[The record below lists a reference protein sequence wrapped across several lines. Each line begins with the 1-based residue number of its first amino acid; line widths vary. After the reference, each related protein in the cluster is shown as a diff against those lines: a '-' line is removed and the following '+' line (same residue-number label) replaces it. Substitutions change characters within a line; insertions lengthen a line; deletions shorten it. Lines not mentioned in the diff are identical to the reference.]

1 MIRLKNLLTEN
12 PTNPN
17 ANPKL
22 SYVTDRTFKLGKSGG
37 DITLK
42 QNNYFG
48 KPTGVDYQAV
58 CYNPIV
64 EWFGESAGFTDSS
77 GSTFKPEGS
86 AVLRLEYR
94 CSAIKHKLQQTKY
107 YKDAAKLHL
116 IVKLPKHEWEGEGFK
131 NVAFPVYNNK
141 LEKALFTVFCGMYGK

>member
-1 MIRLKNLLTEN
+1 MIRLKSLLTEN

-22 SYVTDRTFKLGKSGG
+22 SYVTDRKFNLGKSGG
-37 DITLK
+37 DITLDR
-42 QNNYFG
+42 NNYFG
-48 KPTGVDYQAV
+48 KPAGTDYQAV

-64 EWFGESAGFTDSS
+64 KWFAEDAGFTDSS
-77 GSTFKPEGS
+77 GNWHKPENS
-86 AVLRLEYR
+86 SVLRLEYR
-94 CSAIKHKLQQTKY
+94 CSAIKHKLQQTTY

-116 IVKLPKHEWEGEGFK
+116 IVKLPKDKWEGGGFK

-141 LEKALFTVFCGMYGK
+141 LEKALYTIFC